1 MKIRWISP
9 FIFAV
14 AMINYTHTKNII
26 VHIDPKHVIDCEV
39 AQDPSAVQKG
49 LMFRKHL
56 TAHQGML
63 FIFPQSSNW
72 SFWMKNTLI
81 PLDIIWL
88 DANKTVLYISKNT
101 PPCPKDT
108 LNCPT
113 YTPPT
118 YLKAKYVLEIAQGQ
132 SERLNIYPQQ
142 HLQF

>member
-14 AMINYTHTKNII
+14 AMINYTHTENII

-39 AQDPSAVQKG
+39 AQDSAAVQKG

-81 PLDIIWL
+81 PLDIIFI
-88 DANKTVLYISKNT
+88 DEKFRVIDIIEDCD
-101 PPCPKDT
+101 PCEEDQ
-108 LNCPT
+108 CEHFCSRG
-113 YTPPT
+113 
-118 YLKAKYVLEIAQGQ
+118 KYVLEVPAGFCRKNEIDLG
-132 SERLNIYPQQ
+132 LKIKLLY
-142 HLQF
+142 